1 MHSTPQFVHSN
12 RLVMGLSARPGSI
25 SPTKGVYDIM
35 THRSPS
41 RSSRSSHT
49 NDTPPISPAALDPYT
64 HSDPYDHPTTTTYFH
79 HHHHHH
85 QDLQPPLPRLSISS
99 GIPKMSLECFLQS
112 ASSETDFQSILT
124 MELEEM
130 RTAECLGAVCL
141 YDESGEDVDVS
152 FDEVSGFL
160 RPKKMGSMRRESS
173 GGLLPLSDESL
184 LGDDSPR
191 TVVMDDD
198 LEAHESIMDP
208 ESNSLLMRRESA
220 VGILESMQFSAMDEL
235 LRHGDSSKQHVRG
248 VALATVADSKELR
261 LLESFHSKETNIDD
275 VICLLEGKSV
285 PASGA
290 NVDDE
295 ETWMGN
301 VWPSS
306 SVSVAFCL
314 GAVAGMAASSLLAL
328 RRKRRS

>member
-1 MHSTPQFVHSN
+1 MHSTPQFVHNN
-12 RLVMGLSARPGSI
+12 RLVMGLASRPGSI

-35 THRSPS
+35 THRTPS
-41 RSSRSSHT
+41 RTSHT
-49 NDTPPISPAALDPYT
+49 NDTPPISPTALDPYT
-64 HSDPYDHPTTTTYFH
+64 HSDPFGHPTTTYFH
-79 HHHHHH
+79 H
-85 QDLQPPLPRLSISS
+85 QELQRQPSRPRLSISS
-99 GIPKMSLECFLQS
+99 RIPKMSLECFLQS

-141 YDESGEDVDVS
+141 YDESGGDAFD
-152 FDEVSGFL
+152 DEVSGFL
-160 RPKKMGSMRRESS
+160 RPGKMGNVRREN
-173 GGLLPLSDESL
+173 GMMMSDESL
-184 LGDDSPR
+184 LGDDDSPR

-208 ESNSLLMRRESA
+208 DSNSLLMRRESA

-235 LRHGDSSKQHVRG
+235 LRHGDSSKQHARG

-261 LLESFHSKETNIDD
+261 LLESFHSKEINIDD

-285 PASGA
+285 PARSA

-295 ETWMGN
+295 EQTWMDTM
-301 VWPSS
+301 WPSS
-306 SVSVAFCL
+306 SVSVAFFV
-314 GAVAGMAASSLLAL
+314 GAVAGMAVSSLLAL
-328 RRKRRS
+328 GRKRRS

>member
-1 MHSTPQFVHSN
+1 MHSTPQFAHNN
-12 RLVMGLSARPGSI
+12 RLIMGLSSRPGSI

-41 RSSRSSHT
+41 RSSRSSRT

-64 HSDPYDHPTTTTYFH
+64 HSDPYDHPTTTYF
-79 HHHHHH
+79 HHHHH

-112 ASSETDFQSILT
+112 ASSEIDFQSILT

-141 YDESGEDVDVS
+141 YDESGDAV
-152 FDEVSGFL
+152 DEVSGFL
-160 RPKKMGSMRRESS
+160 RPGKMGSMRRESS
-173 GGLLPLSDESL
+173 GMLMSDESL
-184 LGDDSPR
+184 LGDDDSPR

-285 PASGA
+285 PVSSGA

-295 ETWMGN
+295 ETWMDN

-306 SVSVAFCL
+306 SVSVAFCV
-314 GAVAGMAASSLLAL
+314 GAVAGMAVSSLLAL
-328 RRKRRS
+328 RRQRRS